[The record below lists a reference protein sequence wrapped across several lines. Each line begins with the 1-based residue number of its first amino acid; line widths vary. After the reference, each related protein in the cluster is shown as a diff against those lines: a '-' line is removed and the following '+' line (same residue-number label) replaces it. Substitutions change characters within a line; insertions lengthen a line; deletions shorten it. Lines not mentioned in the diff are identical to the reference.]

1 MEYYLVIE
9 RNELSNNKDIWK
21 KCKCMAL
28 SERKQYENIV
38 CYKILTIRHSGKDQ
52 NYRDSKN
59 ISGSHRFSSRGGM
72 SKWNTADIFFK

>member
-1 MEYYLVIE
+1 MKIKWGKMSVYRHGKRLNAYYYVKEVSPKRL
-9 RNELSNNKDIWK
+9 
-21 KCKCMAL
+21 
-28 SERKQYENIV
+28 Y
-38 CYKILTIRHSGKDQ
+38 TIRFQLFDILEKRE